1 MRIRIRNGRII
12 DPAADVDRQAD
23 LYIADKLIAAIGR
36 SPAGFQADREIDAA
50 GKWVLPGLVDLCAR
64 LREPGAEHKG
74 TIASEAAAAAAGGVT
89 SVCCPPDT
97 EPVID
102 TPAVVELIHR
112 RAKAARQARVYALGA
127 LTHALAGERL
137 AEMHALKRAGCL
149 AVSNA
154 CQPITNSEVLRRAM
168 EYAANCGLPVFL
180 HAEDPFLRN
189 AGVAHEG
196 AVSTRLGLP
205 PIPQAAETVA
215 VSRALLLVECT
226 GARLHFCRLS
236 SARSVAL
243 LAQAKKAGLP
253 VSADVGI
260 CHLLL
265 TDQDLIGYEAN
276 CHLIPPLRTHADQR
290 ALLRALADGTIDAVC
305 SDHQPHDADAKSA
318 PFSLTEPGASTIELL
333 LPLVLRLVQDGAVPL
348 ARAIAAVT
356 HAPAGILGIEAGTL
370 KVGAPADIT
379 IVDAQLGFTVRPEQ
393 MRSAGKNSPFAGWDV
408 KGGVSHTLV
417 GGRVV
422 FEV

>member
-12 DPAADVDRQAD
+12 DPAAGVDRQAD
-23 LYIADKLIAAIGR
+23 LYIADKLIAAVGR
-36 SPAGFQADREIDAA
+36 SPAGFQPDREIDAA

-64 LREPGAEHKG
+64 MREPGAEHKA

-97 EPVID
+97 QPVID

-112 RAKAARQARVYALGA
+112 RAKAARQSRIYTQGA
-127 LTHALAGERL
+127 LTRALAGERL

-149 AVSNA
+149 AVGNA

-236 SARSVAL
+236 AARSVAL
-243 LAQAKKAGLP
+243 VAEAKKSGLP

-276 CHLIPPLRTHADQR
+276 CHLIPPLRTLADQR
-290 ALLRALADGTIDAVC
+290 ALRQALSDGIIDAVC
-305 SDHQPHDADAKSA
+305 
-318 PFSLTEPGASTIELL
+318 
-333 LPLVLRLVQDGAVPL
+333 
-348 ARAIAAVT
+348 
-356 HAPAGILGIEAGTL
+356 
-370 KVGAPADIT
+370 
-379 IVDAQLGFTVRPEQ
+379 
-393 MRSAGKNSPFAGWDV
+393 
-408 KGGVSHTLV
+408 
-417 GGRVV
+417 
-422 FEV
+422 